1 MSFSE
6 IKCSGPTVTINGKT
20 YGQPF
25 VIKAIGDPANL
36 EAAIKSIDSYSY
48 MLNSIYG
55 IKIDVRTSESVVIT
69 RYWRSKQYNYLKKI
83 VEDTE

>member
-1 MSFSE
+1 
-6 IKCSGPTVTINGKT
+6 
-20 YGQPF
+20 
-25 VIKAIGDPANL
+25 
-36 EAAIKSIDSYSY
+36 